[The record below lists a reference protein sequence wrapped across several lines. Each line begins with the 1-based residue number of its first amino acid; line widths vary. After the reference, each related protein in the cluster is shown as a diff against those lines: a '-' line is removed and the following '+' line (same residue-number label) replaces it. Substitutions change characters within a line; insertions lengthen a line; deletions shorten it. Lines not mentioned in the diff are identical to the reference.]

1 MTLTTWDHAMRML
14 GVRLRAAGLPTPEL
28 DARLLVQGV
37 TGASDIAML
46 REPGT
51 RMSDDEEA
59 RLDAF
64 EKRRLAGEPVSR
76 ILGLRE
82 FWGLP
87 FAVTPATL
95 DPRPDSETL
104 VETALALL
112 CDVARPRILDLGTGT
127 GCLLLSLL
135 HERED
140 AHGTGADI
148 SHEALAVAASNAAR
162 LGLSARAVFHQGIW
176 TDGIEGPF
184 DLVISNPPYIRHADR
199 YVSLPADEDVLAV
212 GANRAMAILA
222 EALFLINLMLLP
234 VIGFVMLMLLWLV
247 HRRHS
252 SPLVRNHLQQTVAV
266 SIKGGFILVGQCQP
280 SCSGAVANSSSM
292 ETKGTM

>member
-51 RMSDDEEA
+51 RMSDEEEA

-87 FAVTPATL
+87 FAVTAATL

-112 CDVARPRILDLGTGT
+112 RDVARPRILDLGTGT

-184 DLVISNPPYIRHADR
+184 DLVISNPPYIRHADIAMLDR
-199 YVSLPADEDVLAV
+199 EVREHDPMLALDGGEDGLDAYRALAAAIPDVLTQGGHAVIELGAGQGEDVRAIFEAAGMAV
-212 GANRAMAILA
+212 LRIVPDLSGIPRALVA
-222 EALFLINLMLLP
+222 ALP
-234 VIGFVMLMLLWLV
+234 RG
-247 HRRHS
+247 
-252 SPLVRNHLQQTVAV
+252 
-266 SIKGGFILVGQCQP
+266 
-280 SCSGAVANSSSM
+280 
-292 ETKGTM
+292 